1 MAKPFDAMLNQLID
15 ARPEDW
21 VNGFARL
28 IGIEP
33 GPFTALDT
41 DLATSVQAD
50 KLYRIDG
57 PTPVVLHLELE
68 ANPRLGIPRELM
80 RYNTLVDHQQDLP
93 VESVLVLLRP
103 KALASDQ
110 TGRYDRIG
118 ATGRPIATF
127 HYHVVKVWERSVDD
141 WLNAGLGLAP
151 LAMLTDEASTDLE
164 QSLGRFRDRLKSDGV
179 TGRLSDTLFVASSV
193 LCGLRYNYRQ
203 IVEMYRRLN
212 MLMEESSVYQ
222 WIVQQGKSAGLKEGK
237 SLGLQEGKNLG
248 LQEGRAEE
256 ARRLVHRQAT
266 RKFGEP
272 SPDSLAKLAAI
283 SNLERLEALADKV
296 LVATNWDE
304 FLADA

>member
-1 MAKPFDAMLNQLID
+1 
-15 ARPEDW
+15 
-21 VNGFARL
+21 
-28 IGIEP
+28 
-33 GPFTALDT
+33 
-41 DLATSVQAD
+41 VQAD

-57 PTPVVLHLELE
+57 PQPSILHLELE

-80 RYNTLVDHQQDLP
+80 RYNTLVDHQHGLP

-110 TGRYDRIG
+110 TERYDRIG
-118 ATGRPIATF
+118 ATGRPIASF
-127 HYHVVKVWERSVDD
+127 HYHIVKVWERSVDD

-164 QSLGRFRDRLKSDGV
+164 QTLGRFRDRLRSDGV
-179 TGRLSDTLFVASSV
+179 TCRLSDTLFVASSV

-237 SLGLQEGKNLG
+237 SLGLQEGKSLG
-248 LQEGRAEE
+248 LQEGRMVE
-256 ARRLVHRQAT
+256 ARNLVLRQAT
-266 RKFGEP
+266 RRFGEP
-272 SPDSLAKLAAI
+272 APASIAKLNAI
-283 SNLERLEALADKV
+283 ADLNRLESLADKV